1 MNKEQ
6 TLGMSFTPDQCGS
19 AIECVTKKE
28 ALEAMDIYAKQ
39 QSIEFAKYLSNEY
52 KEIHKGQFV
61 SLSNFHN
68 VENLQMVKNWTIEE
82 LYNLFL
88 EQR

>member
-39 QSIEFAKYLSNEY
+39 EAIEFFKWTESNLDEDGMY
-52 KEIHKGQFV
+52 NGELKPD
-61 SLSNFHN
+61 
-68 VENLQMVKNWTIEE
+68 EE